1 MQTNIV
7 TGQQI
12 GLLGGPL
19 FTTYKV
25 LGCLKL
31 AKKLKG
37 TAIYW
42 MESNDADFNEINTI
56 YYLNKKNTLKK
67 LKWEK
72 KTHGLSI
79 GKIIVDEAL
88 INLLNIFFDDI
99 HQTEN
104 TSFLKSLC
112 FDCYIKGNTLME
124 ASLKLAKSL
133 FKNDSL
139 VFFDPSEKSFLN
151 FSKPFL
157 IKEAHKTLEGNQCHL
172 FAAINNQRKTLFKK
186 KGHFV
191 DRNNQIIPIENH
203 FLLPH
208 LKTRSILQ
216 DAYFKTHTYI
226 AGPSEEIYL
235 KNLKEQYHFH
245 QVKPPKIQKRMSAT
259 FIEPS
264 IKKTLKKLDL
274 SLDFFLNKE
283 QNNLIKDYFISKGD
297 LNLPQLK
304 EKFQKIN
311 HHYFTQLES
320 LNIEKKEI
328 EKWLFQKSK
337 EIIGAKRKKLK
348 EKREKEIKNLQF
360 ISTSLTPYGK
370 PQERIF
376 NLFYYLNLYGL
387 NLIKNIEN
395 IYDFKRETIDILEII
410 KK

>member
-1 MQTNIV
+1 MQPNIV

-25 LGCLKL
+25 LGSLEL
-31 AKKLKG
+31 AKQLKG

-56 YYLNKKNTLKK
+56 DYLNKKNVLKK

-79 GKIIVDEAL
+79 GKVIIDEHL
-88 INLLNIFFDDI
+88 IKLLNIFFDDI

-112 FDCYIKGNTLME
+112 FDCYIKGNTLMK
-124 ASLKLAKSL
+124 ASLKLAKKL
-133 FKNDSL
+133 FKNNSL

-151 FSKPFL
+151 FAKPFL
-157 IKEAHKTLEGNQCHL
+157 IKEAHKTPEGNQCNL
-172 FAAINNQRKTLFKK
+172 FVSINDQRKTLFKK
-186 KGHFV
+186 NNQFV
-191 DRNNQIIPIENH
+191 DRNNQVVSIENH
-203 FLLPH
+203 SLLPH
-208 LKTRSILQ
+208 LKTRSVLQ

-226 AGPSEEIYL
+226 TGPSEEVYL
-235 KNLKEQYHFH
+235 KNLKAQYHFH
-245 QVKPPKIQKRMSAT
+245 QVKLPKIQKRMSAIL
-259 FIEPS
+259 IEPS
-264 IKKTLKKLDL
+264 IKKILKKLGL
-274 SLDFFLNKE
+274 SWDFFLNKE
-283 QNNLIKDYFISKGD
+283 QDNLIKDYFIFKGD
-297 LNLPQLK
+297 VNLSQLK

-311 HHYFTQLES
+311 HHYFTQLEN

-360 ISTSLTPYGK
+360 ISASLAPYGK

-387 NLIKNIEN
+387 NFIEKIEN
-395 IYDFKRETIDILEII
+395 IYDFQKKTIDILEIT
-410 KK
+410 KE